1 METLTNQ
8 VIRNRIK
15 ILRKQRKLTQQD
27 VGDFLGITKQAYYKY
42 EKGINK
48 VSIDLLGELSKLY
61 KTKLQTFFRGL

>member
-15 ILRKQRKLTQQD
+15 ILRKQKKLTQQD
-27 VGDFLGITKQAYYKY
+27 VSDFLGTTKQAYYKY

-48 VSIDLLGELSKLY
+48 VNIALLEKLTKLYNIDLY
-61 KTKLQTFFRGL
+61 TFFRGL